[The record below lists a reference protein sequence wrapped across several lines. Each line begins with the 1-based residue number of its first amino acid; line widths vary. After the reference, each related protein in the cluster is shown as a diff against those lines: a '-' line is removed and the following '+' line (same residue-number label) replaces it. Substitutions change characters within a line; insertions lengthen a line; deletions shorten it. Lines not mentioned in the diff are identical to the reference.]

1 MWRLTL
7 AQMRRSVGRLAAA
20 GIAIAIGTAFVA
32 ATLLAGNVI
41 TRTSYDA
48 VTASYGQA
56 DLVLSSTSRL
66 SLGQLDQ
73 VRALPQ
79 VAAADPVL
87 IASVKLHSGART
99 VWQPV
104 VPVSSDPALDP
115 QAVTSGALP
124 ARSGEIALPAKVAD
138 RLHVE
143 LGSDVQAEYDR
154 WVPASSAP
162 AGSATPAPSATT
174 QGADRTTA
182 TATADTSGT
191 APGEGDGTW
200 ETATTSFRLV
210 GLVDDPN
217 GAYSQYGSV
226 GVLPMAD
233 LLTVYPDVADYGF
246 ARATVLA
253 DPTAGVDATRTA
265 LAAAVPDA
273 EVQTRDEAA
282 RTQIAEISDGSE
294 VFTGVVLAFAAVA
307 LIVAALVIANTFQ
320 VLVAQRTRTLAL
332 LRCVGAVRGQLRRSV
347 LLEAAIL
354 GGIASVV
361 GLLAGTALAQLALV
375 ILRGSDLPVPLPDT
389 VTITPAVVL
398 APLLLGVLVTV
409 GAALVPARVAT
420 RVSPIAALRPVDAGP
435 TTGHLAR
442 LVTTWVLTLGGA
454 ALLAIG
460 VAAGTMVD
468 PMVGLGLAV
477 LGGATSF
484 VGILVGAVFWIP
496 KVVGLAGRALARTG
510 TSAKLAAANT
520 VRNPRRTAATS
531 TALLIGVT
539 LVAMMS
545 TGAVS
550 ARQTLGTEL
559 DTRYPV
565 DVEVASTD
573 TSSASDAAG
582 TSMTPRALPSS
593 VTAQVGAVAGIATMV
608 PVRSASVIVTGG
620 DVPLYVPGNTAA
632 PADLHDVLRNPAA
645 AADLDDGT
653 VIVSAGDAENVGITD
668 GQTVTVQQELL
679 DASGQAVD
687 DAPSAEL
694 TARVTDLAQGV
705 VLLSPTTLDTVA
717 PGTGVNV
724 LWLRLADVND
734 AGTVIPAVQD
744 AVTDTP
750 VRVTGSAQERYGY
763 QRLID
768 TLLGIV
774 VGLLAVAVVIALIG
788 VANTLS
794 LSVLERR
801 RESATLRAIG
811 LSRRQ
816 LRWTLAVEGMLIAG
830 VGAVLGVALGLVYGW
845 AGAAAVLGSVGSVH
859 LAVPWRDLG
868 IVLVVALA
876 AGLLASVLPGRAAAR
891 TSPVAALAVD

>member
-56 DLVLSSTSRL
+56 DLVLSSRDRISPE
-66 SLGQLDQ
+66 QVDQ
-73 VRALPQ
+73 VRALPE

-87 IASVKLHSGART
+87 IASVELHAGART
-99 VWQPV
+99 VWQAV

-115 QAVTSGALP
+115 QVVTSGALP
-124 ARSGEIALPAKVAD
+124 ARPGEIALPAKVAD
-138 RLHVE
+138 RLGLG
-143 LGSDVQAEYDR
+143 LGSDVQAQYDR
-154 WVPASSAP
+154 WVPASQAPDAP
-162 AGSATPAPSATT
+162 AGSATAAPPATQSAD
-174 QGADRTTA
+174 GTTA
-182 TATADTSGT
+182 TATADASTAEAGT
-191 APGEGDGTW
+191 GDGTW

-226 GVLPMAD
+226 GVLRMDD
-233 LLTVYPDVADYGF
+233 LQTVYPDVADYGF
-246 ARATVLA
+246 ARVTVLA
-253 DPTAGVDATRTA
+253 APAAGVDAARTA
-265 LAAAVPDA
+265 LAAVVPDA
-273 EVQTRDEAA
+273 DVQTRDEAA
-282 RTQIAEISDGSE
+282 RAQIAEISDGSE

-361 GLLAGTALAQLALV
+361 GLVTGTGLAQLALV

-409 GAALVPARVAT
+409 AAALVPARAAT

-442 LVTTWVLTLGGA
+442 LVATWVLTLGGA
-454 ALLAIG
+454 VLLAVG
-460 VAAGTMVD
+460 VAAGATVD
-468 PMVGLGLAV
+468 PMLGLGLAV

-484 VGILVGAVFWIP
+484 VGVLLGAVFWIP
-496 KVVGLAGRALARTG
+496 KVVGLAGRVLARTG

-573 TSSASDAAG
+573 TSGTTG
-582 TSMTPRALPSS
+582 TSGTAAALPSS
-593 VTAQVGAVAGIATMV
+593 VTAQVGAVAGIAALV
-608 PVRSASVIVTGG
+608 PVRSAPVIVTGG
-620 DVPLYVPGNTAA
+620 DAPLYIQGNTAD

-645 AADLDDGT
+645 AADLDDHT
-653 VIVSAGDAENVGITD
+653 VIVSAQDADRAGITD
-668 GQTVTVQQELL
+668 GQTVSVQQQVL
-679 DASGQAVD
+679 DESGQPVT
-687 DAPSAEL
+687 DAPSTEL

-705 VLLSPTTLDTVA
+705 VLVSAPTLDTVA

-734 AGTVIPAVQD
+734 AGSVVPAVQD
-744 AVTDTP
+744 AVTDIP
-750 VRVTGSAQERYGY
+750 VQVTGSAQERYGY

-816 LRWTLAVEGMLIAG
+816 LRWTLAIEGMLIAG
-830 VGAVLGVALGLVYGW
+830 VGAVLGVGLGLVYGW
-845 AGAAAVLGSVGSVH
+845 AGSAAVLGSVGSVH